1 MSTLTENDFSDEAEA
16 KEWGMSLSEYRA
28 EMRRRERNRQAKAA
42 ARRTEARSEKR
53 GPRNMNNAA
62 DEMKRI
68 VLDVDT
74 DLFDK
79 LEAFAQ
85 SRGES
90 IEEIII
96 SAIEAALPDDAPD
109 SDDSY
114 AREKQ
119 TKKQSSDA
127 KPAKSVSGGDS
138 GKQTD
143 STFT

>member
-1 MSTLTENDFSDEAEA
+1 
-16 KEWGMSLSEYRA
+16 
-28 EMRRRERNRQAKAA
+28 
-42 ARRTEARSEKR
+42 
-53 GPRNMNNAA
+53 MNNAA

-109 SDDSY
+109 R
-114 AREKQ
+114 AIRTPERN
-119 TKKQSSDA
+119 
-127 KPAKSVSGGDS
+127 KPKNNRPAPNRPSLSLVAI
-138 GKQTD
+138 QETN
-143 STFT
+143 